1 MLSVFLKDHDF
12 RGIHSD
18 LNEPLMLFLKGCL
31 KMYKKRTWSANISA
45 RMKVL
50 LDWTM
55 LYQVTKIVS
64 YFRFGLTS
72 VAAQLSTKLLIAW
85 KSLEYS
91 DILRLVQMRLC
102 SLMKVYIR
110 CETCNFA
117 IFVTW

>member
-1 MLSVFLKDHDF
+1 MFSVFLKDHDF

-31 KMYKKRTWSANISA
+31 KMYKTWSANISA
-45 RMKVL
+45 KMKVL
-50 LDWTM
+50 LDWTI

-85 KSLEYS
+85 KSLEFNRYS
-91 DILRLVQMRLC
+91 EVGPNATLFFDESLHQM
-102 SLMKVYIR
+102 
-110 CETCNFA
+110 
-117 IFVTW
+117 